1 MASDSEHDIEK
12 ELQLAVTAVDQEH
25 ELVKP
30 AQGFFAKIRYYEDL
44 LDRKLGI
51 ESHSLDRVHPENRNS
66 PSPLVMALMWASAT
80 MNISCFSTGFL
91 GRQFGLSLGE
101 TIPIVIFATLLGAMV
116 TGWCATMGPGTGL
129 RQVAISRYSLG
140 YYPSSIIALLNVIE
154 QLGWASVNCITG
166 GLALNAVSDGHVSVA
181 VGVVIIACVSLL
193 FSFVGLRGVL
203 LYEKYAWIMFFIIF
217 MIIYGEAAH
226 RANLSEAPT
235 VTGMTKSGNVLS
247 LIGVIYG
254 SSASWSSIV
263 SDFYVHYPVNTSKV
277 KIFTYTTLG
286 ITIPTCIGMLL
297 GACISSALDTN
308 PEWAEAYD
316 TGIGE
321 ILKTI
326 IYPTGFAKFLL
337 VLLVL
342 SGIGVNCIA
351 IYSGALSAQLFAAP
365 FAKVPRVLWSFLVFG
380 GILAL
385 GIAGRN
391 SLLDVLENFLSLLGY
406 WNTSFFVI
414 LFIEHYYFRKGN
426 LANYDLD
433 AWNTPSK
440 MPVGYAGL
448 TAFLCGAAG
457 WIVGMVE
464 TYYVGA
470 LAAKIGTDG
479 GDIANELALV
489 FTSISYLPLR
499 TLELRYVGR

>member
-1 MASDSEHDIEK
+1 MDPRGLDAEEK
-12 ELQLAVTAVDQEH
+12 AHPEPTSTPVEEQEP
-25 ELVKP
+25 VK
-30 AQGFFAKIRYYEDL
+30 QRGLLSRIHYYEEV
-44 LDRKLGI
+44 LDHKLGI
-51 ESHSLDRVHPENRNS
+51 ESHSLDRVLPENREPPNS
-66 PSPLVMALMWASAT
+66 LAMAFMWASAT

-91 GRQFGLSLGE
+91 GKEFGLSLGQ
-101 TIPIVIFATLLGAMV
+101 TIAITICATFLGAAV

-140 YYPSSIIALLNVIE
+140 YYPSSIIAALNVIE

-166 GLALNAVSDGHVSVA
+166 GLALSAVSDGRVSIA
-181 VGVVIIACVSLL
+181 VGVVIVACVSFL

-203 LYEKYAWIMFFIIF
+203 MYEQYAWILFFIIF
-217 MIIYGEAAH
+217 MIIYGESAH
-226 RANLSEAPT
+226 RANLAAPAT
-235 VTGMTKSGNVLS
+235 VTGLTRSGNALN

-263 SDFYVHYPVNTSKV
+263 SDFYVHYPVNTPKI
-277 KIFTYTTLG
+277 KIFLYTTLG

-308 PEWAEAYD
+308 PEWADAYEN
-316 TGIGE
+316 GIGE

-326 IYPTGFAKFLL
+326 IYPGGFAKFLL

-351 IYSGALSAQLFAAP
+351 IYSGALSAQLFAKP
-365 FAKVPRVLWSFLVFG
+365 FAKVPRIVWSFIVFVC
-380 GILAL
+380 ILLL
-385 GIAGRN
+385 GIAGRDH
-391 SLLDVLENFLSLLGY
+391 LLDVLENFLSLLGY

-414 LFIEHYYFRKGN
+414 LFTEHYLFRGGS
-426 LANYDLD
+426 LSNYDLD
-433 AWNTPSK
+433 AWNTPSR

-470 LAAKIGTDG
+470 IAKMIGQDG
-479 GDIANELALV
+479 GDVANELAFV
-489 FTSISYLPLR
+489 FTSVAYIPLR
-499 TLELRYVGR
+499 KLELKYVGR

>member
-1 MASDSEHDIEK
+1 MADLELDPEK
-12 ELQLAVTAVDQEH
+12 RLEPEVRPVEEEEPVAP
-25 ELVKP
+25 K
-30 AQGFFAKIRYYEDL
+30 GFFAKLRYYEEY
-44 LDRKLGI
+44 LDRKMGI
-51 ESHSLDRVHPENRNS
+51 ESNSLDRVHPENRHS
-66 PSPLVMALMWASAT
+66 PSPQVMAFMWASAT
-80 MNISCFSTGFL
+80 MNVSCFSTGFL
-91 GRQFGLSLGE
+91 GKEFGLSLGQ
-101 TIPIVIFATLLGAMV
+101 TIPIIIFATLLGAMV

-140 YYPSSIIALLNVIE
+140 YYPSSIVALLNVIE

-166 GLALNAVSDGHVSVA
+166 GLALSAVSNGHVSIA
-181 VGVVIIACVSLL
+181 VGVVIVACISLL

-203 LYEKYAWIMFFIIF
+203 LYEKYAWILFFIIF

-226 RANLSEAPT
+226 RANLADPPSVHGLT
-235 VTGMTKSGNVLS
+235 RSGQVLS
-247 LIGVIYG
+247 LFSVVYG

-263 SDFYVHYPVNTSKV
+263 SDFYVHYPVNTPKIKV
-277 KIFTYTTLG
+277 FLYTTLG

-297 GACISSALDTN
+297 GACIASALSEN
-308 PEWAEAYD
+308 PDWAEAYEG
-316 TGIGE
+316 GIGE
-321 ILKTI
+321 ILKEI
-326 IYPTGFAKFLL
+326 IYPNGFAKFLL

-351 IYSGALSAQLFAAP
+351 IYAGALSAQLFAP
-365 FAKVPRVLWSFLVFG
+365 PCAKVPRVVWSLIVFVC
-380 GILAL
+380 ILLL
-385 GIAGRN
+385 GIVGRN
-391 SLLDVLENFLSLLGY
+391 HLLDVLENFLSLLGY

-414 LFIEHYYFRKGN
+414 LFTEHYYFRKGN

-464 TYYVGA
+464 TYYIGA
-470 LAAKIGTDG
+470 LASLIGVQG

-489 FTSISYLPLR
+489 FTAISYLPCAFWSC
-499 TLELRYVGR
+499 GMWADS

>member
-1 MASDSEHDIEK
+1 MEDIEK
-12 ELQLAVTAVDQEH
+12 KLQTEPTVSAVAQEP
-25 ELVKP
+25 VKP
-30 AQGFFAKIRYYEDL
+30 RGFFAKIRYYEEL

-51 ESHSLDRVHPENRNS
+51 ESHSLDRVHPEDRHP
-66 PSPLVMALMWASAT
+66 PSDVVMAFMWASAT

-91 GRQFGLSLGE
+91 GKQFGLSLGQ
-101 TIPIVIFATLLGAMV
+101 TIPIVMFATLLGAMV

-129 RQVAISRYSLG
+129 RQVAIARFSFG

-166 GLALNAVSDGHVSVA
+166 GLALSAVSDGRVSIA

-203 LYEKYAWIMFFIIF
+203 LYEKYAWMLFFVIF

-226 RANLSEAPT
+226 RANISAPPT
-235 VTGMTKSGNVLS
+235 VSGLERSGNVLS
-247 LIGVIYG
+247 LISVVYG

-263 SDFYVHYPVNTSKV
+263 SDFYVHYPVNTPKIKV
-277 KIFTYTTLG
+277 FLYTTLG

-308 PEWAEAYD
+308 PEWQAAYD
-316 TGIGE
+316 VGIGE

-342 SGIGVNCIA
+342 SGIGVNVIA
-351 IYSGALSAQLFAAP
+351 IYSGALSAQLFAP
-365 FAKVPRVLWSFLVFG
+365 PCAKVPRAIWSFLVFAG
-380 GILAL
+380 VLAL

-391 SLLDVLENFLSLLGY
+391 KLLDVLENFLSLLGY
-406 WNTSFFVI
+406 WNTSFFAI

-433 AWNTPSK
+433 AWNDSSR

-448 TAFLCGAAG
+448 GAFLCGAAG

-470 LAAKIGTDG
+470 LANMIGKDG

-489 FTSISYLPLR
+489 FSSVSYLPIR
-499 TLELRYVGR
+499 KLELRYVGR